1 MRIKHITKSL
11 VMIGALVTSAY
22 ATDAGKITGY
32 VKFAHALDGKKN
44 GFDST
49 TGSVYYLNIGYK
61 SKSIN
66 GFSFKISGYSV
77 GDTGLTKTDKD
88 EKIAKGMFMGKP
100 DTKESTIKTK
110 NDIQDL
116 YIDYK
121 SKDFKARVGHFELNT
136 PMTKNATSTVPD
148 LYEGAVVSSK
158 GLFKDTNVIASFLTR
173 MAYGARAI
181 SEWGKISEKKGN
193 AGSVKV
199 NSIEATSKND
209 NGIDSTSLTLPEDMI
224 AVRRGKFTNF
234 GIIGGAGKKISGLA
248 ILGIKNKSFKNT
260 TIQVWDYY
268 AKDVANMLYVDF
280 TKKFKVQKNLKAM
293 IGAQL
298 LTQKIEGLSGTPIL
312 FGAKAGIKY
321 KNLALTLAYNKS
333 NSKQIMNSW
342 GGDPAYTS
350 SKYSRNAYRPD
361 VKAYK
366 LITKYKPTKKLLLM
380 ATYAKYSKSSLA
392 NTQKDA
398 TESDFALKY
407 KVTKK
412 LKFAI
417 SHVLRTSEFDGYK
430 GKDKTQRY
438 TSMSIVYKF

>member
-1 MRIKHITKSL
+1 MRFKKIAVSFAI
-11 VMIGALVTSAY
+11 IGAFATSSY
-22 ATDAGKITGY
+22 ATDAGKFTGSL
-32 VKFAHALDGKKN
+32 KLAHAIKGKKN
-44 GFDST
+44 KFDST
-49 TGSVYYLNIGYK
+49 TGSVYYLNVGYK

-77 GDTGLTKTDKD
+77 GDTGLTKTGKD
-88 EKIAKGMFMGKP
+88 DKIAKGMFMGKP

-121 SKDFKARVGHFELNT
+121 SKDLKARFGHFELNT

-158 GLFKDTNVIASFLTR
+158 KLFKDTNVVASFLTK

-193 AGSVKV
+193 AGSIKV
-199 NSIEATSKND
+199 NSLGA
-209 NGIDSTSLTLPEDMI
+209 TSLTSPEDMI
-224 AVRRGKFTNF
+224 AVRRGEFTNF
-234 GIIGGAGKKISGLA
+234 GIIGGAEKKIDGLA

-280 TKKFKVQKNLKAM
+280 TKKFKIQKNLKTM
-293 IGAQL
+293 IGAQY
-298 LTQKIEGLSGTPIL
+298 LTQKIEGLSGTPTL
-312 FGAKAGIKY
+312 FGAKAGVKY

-333 NSKQIMNSW
+333 STKQIMNSW

-366 LITKYKPTKKLLLM
+366 VIAKYKPTKKLLFI
-380 ATYAKYSKSSLA
+380 ATHAKYTKSSLK

-407 KVTKK
+407 KISKK
-412 LKFAI
+412 LKVAI

-430 GKDKTQRY
+430 AKDKTQRY